1 MKDLSTNYDTA
12 QMYAIGL
19 SNVAMTIRT
28 DKFRFSQ
35 PFYISVQVFESPDK
49 CHRLPN
55 SVTGEESGFS
65 QCKDYKSPSSI
76 KSLIEPNN
84 STKQIQITLKKLA
97 RGESY
102 LVPTFAFLGVV
113 LAVCVCGLLSMA
125 GKDLTQF
132 TNGQPTSLQPIIE
145 EKDQDERPVETANHN
160 ISPAE
165 EQASNHNNA
174 SMEEEV
180 QVDSDNGINGGE
192 ENVNTKEGIVSL

>member
-1 MKDLSTNYDTA
+1 
-12 QMYAIGL
+12 MYAIGL

-49 CHRLPN
+49 CHRLP
-55 SVTGEESGFS
+55 SSFTGEDSGFS
-65 QCKDYKSPSSI
+65 KCHDYESSSTTESSI
-76 KSLIEPNN
+76 KPHD
-84 STKQIQITLKKLA
+84 STKQIRITLKKLA

-102 LVPTFAFLGVV
+102 LKPTFAFLGIV

-132 TNGQPTSLQPIIE
+132 KNPDEESPLPSNGQPHSLQPIIE